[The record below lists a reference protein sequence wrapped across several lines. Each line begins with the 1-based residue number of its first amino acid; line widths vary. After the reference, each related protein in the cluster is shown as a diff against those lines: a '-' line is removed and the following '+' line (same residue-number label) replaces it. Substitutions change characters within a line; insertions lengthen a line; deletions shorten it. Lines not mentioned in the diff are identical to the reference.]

1 MAAIETSVLPT
12 SVRDDYSAVL
22 ANDHR
27 RTVVDIVA
35 EEDRSLPRR
44 LLAGWTAAETEGVPL
59 DALPEQSIDRAEVKL
74 HHVHLPKLDAIGVVE
89 YDVEEN
95 RVGPGDEIE
104 AARRQLASFRA
115 ARKN

>member
-1 MAAIETSVLPT
+1 MAVIETSALPP

-27 RTVVDIVA
+27 RTIVEIVA

-44 LLAGWTAAETEGVPL
+44 LLAGWTVAEAEGVPL
-59 DALPEQSIDRAEVKL
+59 DALPERSIDRAEVKL
-74 HHVHLPKLDAIGVVE
+74 HHVHLPKLDEIGVVD

-95 RVGPGDEIE
+95 RIEPGEEIA